1 MNSATMN
8 MPNVDLETVPAIRGK
23 MGTTD
28 YFQAVMSAQAL
39 AAVARPAQDF
49 ELFED
54 FEPDAKMQR
63 ELSEQRVESQIV
75 PYLINSADRFFG
87 SIIVLVYEPDVFEF
101 TPFSTHRGYS
111 ELSAAYRS
119 AAEMLGTLTISSG
132 TGTLFALDG
141 QHRLHALRVV
151 TQGGAATPLLNIP
164 LDGEYT
170 NDIANDQLSVI
181 FLKYQSIRHARRIF
195 NKVNRH
201 AKPTSRQTNIL
212 TSEDDGEMIVTR
224 CLCGFGDPSDF
235 DSDIAGPIPRKLEN
249 GHPAVRTDGN
259 TLPQSRK
266 EIFALDT
273 VYSSVASIVKAVN
286 HPPINEQA
294 TIVRPPDSLLLEA
307 YEACAMWWGAL
318 LSEFEPIAR
327 AISLPNRIN
336 DWRHDNH
343 HGYSLALRPNSL
355 KVIFEAIG
363 KAHSRF
369 GLTPLEACKR
379 LSKLNWAM
387 DDPIWRGVLVTGN
400 ERLSPKTKQLE
411 FAADF
416 VCYLLVGAEC
426 YDVDE
431 LESLW
436 NLYRDE
442 QSEYGY
448 RPRKLPRSVTQ

>member
-1 MNSATMN
+1 MN
-8 MPNVDLETVPAIRGK
+8 MHHVDLETVPAIRGK

-28 YFQAVMSAQAL
+28 YFQAVMTAQAL

-111 ELSAAYRS
+111 ELNAAYRS

-235 DSDIAGPIPRKLEN
+235 DSDKNGPIPRKLSN
-249 GHPAVRTDGN
+249 GHPTVRVDKDQLSN
-259 TLPQSRK
+259 SSK
-266 EIFALDT
+266 EILTLDT
-273 VYSSVASIVKAVN
+273 VYAAVQSVLSATKHA
-286 HPPINEQA
+286 PISEQK
-294 TIVRPPDSLLLEA
+294 TVVRPQDSLLRSAFEVNVEWWEA
-307 YEACAMWWGAL
+307 L
-318 LSEFEPIAR
+318 IDNFQPLTR
-327 AISLPNRIN
+327 AIELPNRAS
-336 DWRHDNH
+336 DWRHNPD
-343 HGYSLALRPNSL
+343 HGYSLALRPFTIQ
-355 KVIFEAIG
+355 VIFEAMRI
-363 KAHSRF
+363 AHSKT
-369 GLTPLEACKR
+369 GLAPEEACKR
-379 LSKLNWAM
+379 LSKLDWSMSNQ
-387 DDPIWRGVLVTGN
+387 IWRGILVGGW
-400 ERLSPKTKQLE
+400 ERLKMISSRKKIASELLAYMLLGTESYGELSADTLFTSYRDAQLE
-411 FAADF
+411 
-416 VCYLLVGAEC
+416 
-426 YDVDE
+426 
-431 LESLW
+431 
-436 NLYRDE
+436 
-442 QSEYGY
+442 YGIQ
-448 RPRKLPRSVTQ
+448 RRKLPKSLV